1 MQNISS
7 FSSPLL
13 LLLLQRNNN
22 DNNNNKSNRLNL
34 LVWFNRVIPS
44 NLDYNKT
51 IMADMFHPK
60 KIPSFVSVYR
70 RKLKL
75 TLSQGNKGMKVVYVY
90 TYTRGGDESDK
101 GSSKRKNGGGKVLAF
116 SRKSEFVTS
125 GSRCHFE
132 TDVGQTDWHF
142 SNEHWARTCG
152 STLSECWR
160 SWFPF
165 RQQQRDRNISN
176 FRSPL
181 LSYSRFQQGSVHFF
195 PFLLQDNHERSIF
208 LIVLF
213 NRRCDQSGVI
223 SQINVPRQLTCC

>member
-1 MQNISS
+1 MRNISS

-13 LLLLQRNNN
+13 LLLPQRNNN

-34 LVWFNRVIPS
+34 LIWFNRVIPS

-101 GSSKRKNGGGKVLAF
+101 GSSKRKKGGGKVLAF

-132 TDVGQTDWHF
+132 NGCR
-142 SNEHWARTCG
+142 SNRLALFQRAPG
-152 STLSECWR
+152 SDLWIHLVRMLTILISLSPTTTW
-160 SWFPF
+160 P
-165 RQQQRDRNISN
+165 
-176 FRSPL
+176 
-181 LSYSRFQQGSVHFF
+181 
-195 PFLLQDNHERSIF
+195 
-208 LIVLF
+208 
-213 NRRCDQSGVI
+213 
-223 SQINVPRQLTCC
+223 